1 MSDSKRQSIIMIG
14 IALLLL
20 SGMLLYFSL
29 SQPRISEQDMTEAST
44 VLSSVYQTTGSS
56 VINASYPVN
65 INSCS
70 AEELMTIDGIGE
82 SRAYAIIEYRNYIG
96 GYTSVDQ
103 IKNIKGIGDSFY
115 NSVAPYLCV

>member
-20 SGMLLYFSL
+20 SGLLLYFSL